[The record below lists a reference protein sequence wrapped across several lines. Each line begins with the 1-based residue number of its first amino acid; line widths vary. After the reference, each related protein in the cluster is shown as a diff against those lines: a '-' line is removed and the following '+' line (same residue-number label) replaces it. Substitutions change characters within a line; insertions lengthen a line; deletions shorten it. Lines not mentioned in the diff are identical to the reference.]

1 MIVSDFCDE
10 RQELFATVEREP
22 NHAEVSAPRKDSAE
36 QLLGF
41 RGAADHQQAFGK

>member
-36 QLLGF
+36 KLLGF